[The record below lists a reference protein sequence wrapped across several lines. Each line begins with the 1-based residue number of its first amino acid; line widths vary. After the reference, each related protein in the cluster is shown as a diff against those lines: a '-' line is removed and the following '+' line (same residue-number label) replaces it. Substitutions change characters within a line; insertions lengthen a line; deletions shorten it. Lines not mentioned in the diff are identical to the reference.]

1 MYTDIEG
8 YTALTQRDESL
19 ALKLLDAHRDLI
31 RPVFTKYSGREV
43 KTMGDAFL
51 LEFDSAL
58 QATECAAEVQ
68 RVLRIYNETSPRKVP
83 VRIGIHAGDVIH
95 REGDVYGD
103 AVNIASRIVQ
113 LAAGGEICI
122 SAQVYDQIH
131 NKVPYR
137 LLKLGPQ
144 ALKNVSFRTDVY
156 KLELPSQTS
165 KMNEVWKQDRHRVAI
180 LPLVNITNDPNDEY
194 FAKTGRISSL
204 WASSSFSARDSSRCV
219 SAV

>member
-1 MYTDIEG
+1 MSQAGRRLAAIMYTDIEG

-19 ALKLLDAHRDLI
+19 ALKLLDAHRELI
-31 RPVFTKYSGREV
+31 RPVFAKYSGREV

-68 RVLRIYNETSPRKVP
+68 RVLRVYDETAPMKVP

-95 REGDVYGD
+95 REGDVFGD
-103 AVNIASRIVQ
+103 AVNIASRIVRM
-113 LAAGGEICI
+113 AAGGEICI
-122 SAQVYDQIH
+122 SAQVYDQVH

-156 KLELPSQTS
+156 KVELSTQHPGMESS
-165 KMNEVWKQDRHRVAI
+165 RMDRNRVAV
-180 LPLVNITNDPNDEY
+180 LPLVNMTNDP
-194 FAKTGRISSL
+194 
-204 WASSSFSARDSSRCV
+204 
-219 SAV
+219 